1 MNGVDFQILKLWRD
15 IPVLSFIEFDE
26 KYFKFTC
33 PEFSNNKNYA
43 VFDDVTNLILKSHT
57 NFQSHIWLD
66 VQMILNKKMRN

>member
-1 MNGVDFQILKLWRD
+1 MSGVDFEILKLWRD

-43 VFDDVTNLILKSHT
+43 VFDDVTNLILKSPT
-57 NFQSHIWLD
+57 SFESHMWID
-66 VQMILNKKMRN
+66 IQIILNKTMRN